1 MLDYLNEIEADFL
14 SIYHIFDYEDE
25 PGLGGAK
32 FIRLVNQLPLYDGAV
47 RRRIEFDQQKESEG
61 PGESRTYSYDSEDP
75 QFQQGQTMSMKEALA
90 RTQGDDT
97 AVLHSLNEQHKGSQ
111 FGALFDY
118 ETG

>member
-32 FIRLVNQLPLYDGAV
+32 FIRLVLQLPLYDGAV
-47 RRRIEFDQQKESEG
+47 RRRIEFDNESEG
-61 PGESRTYSYDSEDP
+61 PGESRTYSYDSEPDER
-75 QFQQGQTMSMKEALA
+75 FQPGQTMTMNEALA
-90 RTQGDDT
+90 RSTGDED
-97 AVLHSLNEQHKGSQ
+97 AALHAMNQVHSNSQ